1 MNDLEIDVYN
11 DFFLSKYLKK
21 VLQALR
27 RLKGNSDRKPKMSTE
42 TKIVFDQLTED
53 AMNYRDEPYIYW
65 ANPRTGEFIPVRL
78 VAGSRPD
85 QDGLINSDHGAIPE
99 SLVFRDTPENRLDI
113 KDQWVAYRKL
123 PYKEAFALFSNR
135 VKIMKTRG

>member
-1 MNDLEIDVYN
+1 MVMSIGLETIR
-11 DFFLSKYLKK
+11 K
-21 VLQALR
+21 LR
-27 RLKGNSDRKPKMSTE
+27 RQTCLIAPPPVDIRQEIWYNIYIMGEGDNALT
-42 TKIVFDQLTED
+42 LTED

-78 VAGSRPD
+78 VVGSRPD

-123 PYKEAFALFSNR
+123 PYEEAFTLFCHR
-135 VKIMKTRG
+135 VKIMRTRG